1 MSLRFWNTLG
11 RESQIFKPL
20 KEELVTLYTCGPTV
34 YNFAHI
40 GNLRAFLF
48 DDLLRRVLQSA
59 YKVKHVMNIT
69 DVGHLASDADEGED
83 KLEKGARAEGRTVW
97 EVAESYTK
105 AFKSDMQELNILPP
119 NGYQSKK
126 YNDTYARA
134 TEFVSDQIKFVE
146 KLLAGGFAYQ
156 TKQAIYFD
164 VSKISD
170 YGKLT
175 GQKVEDKKQQVREE
189 VVTDLEKRNPQDFAV
204 WFFTVNHFANHTMHW
219 ESPWGTGFPGWHL
232 ECSAII
238 HATLGDPID
247 VHAGGVD
254 HIGTHHP
261 NEMAQTEG
269 AFANNLANFWLHNE
283 HILVNGEKMSKSSL
297 NFYTLKDLKEKNF
310 SPLAYRFLVLQAHYR
325 SQLNFTWESLGAAS
339 QAYSRLKEAITRRL
353 NSEFPE
359 DRLEVLDLI
368 NSFPTKFLEIVSDDL
383 DSPKAI
389 AELNVFVK
397 NIPDNLTTLEKEA
410 FSKALQGVDEVL
422 GLSLLETEKTAEI
435 PQEIVDLAEKR
446 ELSRKHQQFAQ
457 SDALRKEIEQ
467 LGYLVQDGPQGYTLK
482 RK

>member
-1 MSLRFWNTLG
+1 MTLRFWNTLG
-11 RESQIFKPL
+11 RETQIFKPL
-20 KEELVTLYTCGPTV
+20 KEGLVTLYTCGPTV

-59 YKVKHVMNIT
+59 YEVKHVMNIT

-97 EVAESYTK
+97 EVAESYTE
-105 AFKSDMQELNILPP
+105 AFKSDMQELNVLVP
-119 NGYQSKK
+119 NGYRSKK

-134 TEFVSDQIKFVE
+134 TEFVPDQINFVK
-146 KLLAGGFAYQ
+146 KLLDGGFAYQ

-164 VSKISD
+164 VSKILD

-175 GQKVEDKKQQVREE
+175 GQKAEDKKQQVREE

-204 WFFTVNHFANHTMHW
+204 WFFTVGHFANHAMHW
-219 ESPWGTGFPGWHL
+219 ESPWGAGFPGWHL

-269 AFANNLANFWLHNE
+269 AFSNNLANFWLHNE
-283 HILVNGEKMSKSSL
+283 HILVNGEKMSKSSG

-339 QAYSRLKEAITRRL
+339 QAYSRLKENITRRL
-353 NSEFPE
+353 NSDYSENRPE
-359 DRLEVLDLI
+359 ILDSI
-368 NSFPTKFLEIVSDDL
+368 NSFPAKFLEIISDDL
-383 DSPKAI
+383 DSPKAL
-389 AELNVFVK
+389 AELNIFIK
-397 NIPDNLTTLEKEA
+397 NTPDNLATLEKETL
-410 FSKALQGVDEVL
+410 SKAIQKVDEIL
-422 GLSLLETEKTAEI
+422 GLGLLEAEKREEI
-435 PQEIVDLAEKR
+435 PQEVVDLAEKR
-446 ELSRKHQQFAQ
+446 ELSRKHQQFEQ
-457 SDALRKEIEQ
+457 SDTLRKEIEQ
-467 LGYLVQDGPQGYTLK
+467 LGYLVQDGPQGYVLK
-482 RK
+482 KK